1 MSNNKF
7 PNHTQCTKVLSSD
20 RSVMPENLCGW
31 FFLKS
36 NQDEDKIWKQLL
48 LRRSQKEKN
57 KFLTATCIIH
67 GLYEEKSLIK
77 ISLIRDSSTEQRLFM
92 LLPTLI
98 SMIVLTETFFDTR
111 NSLKVKS
118 SFAKVNFLLKT
129 NTLDVSTTESYQHN
143 S

>member
-7 PNHTQCTKVLSSD
+7 PNHTQCLKVLSSD
-20 RSVMPENLCGW
+20 RSVTPSKLCVW

-36 NQDEDKIWKQLL
+36 KTRYENSYYWI
-48 LRRSQKEKN
+48 QKEK
-57 KFLTATCIIH
+57 KKYLTTTFIIH
-67 GLYEEKSLIK
+67 SLYEEKSLIK
-77 ISLIRDSSTEQRLFM
+77 ISLIQDSSTEQRLFR

-98 SMIVLTETFFDTR
+98 STIVLTETFFDIK
-111 NSLKVKS
+111 NSFKVKL

>member
-1 MSNNKF
+1 M
-7 PNHTQCTKVLSSD
+7 T
-20 RSVMPENLCGW
+20 
-31 FFLKS
+31 FLK
-36 NQDEDKIWKQLL
+36 KQLKG
-48 LRRSQKEKN
+48 RQDMKTIITEVKKKKTNTSQRDV
-57 KFLTATCIIH
+57 
-67 GLYEEKSLIK
+67 LYMVYMNKSLIK
-77 ISLIRDSSTEQRLFM
+77 ISLLQDSSTEKRLFM

-111 NSLKVKS
+111 NSLKVKKS